1 MKKLILTVFFSVF
14 YLTSASAD
22 MGVNLGLSGQA
33 GVFFASAEEHNPTD
47 SKNTGT
53 GSEHGEVGYASVFAE
68 VSIGDRFM
76 VGIDYVPDSLET
88 ETAETHK
95 SDKRTANSE
104 AITASTNK
112 IQVDFEDLT
121 TYYAAAML
129 TENLYVKVGAQTV
142 EVVTNETLG
151 TGSKYG
157 NTDLDGTMFG
167 VGYHKVMDNGM
178 FFRAEGTYSSFDS
191 ATVKSDNNSDRQIT
205 LRKLDGV
212 SGKLSIGT
220 SF

>member
-1 MKKLILTVFFSVF
+1 MKKLILTVFFSVL

-22 MGVNLGLSGQA
+22 MGVNFGVSGQA
-33 GVFFASAEEHNPTD
+33 GVFTASAKETNPTA
-47 SKNTGT
+47 SKTTGT
-53 GSEHGEVGYASVFAE
+53 GSEHGEVAYGSVFAE
-68 VSIGDRFM
+68 VAIGDRFM
-76 VGIDYVPDSLET
+76 IGIDYVPDSLET
-88 ETAETHK
+88 ETAETAK
-95 SDKRTANSE
+95 SDKRTANSDTP
-104 AITASTNK
+104 TASTNK
-112 IQVDFEDLT
+112 VQVDFEDFT

-142 EVVTNETLG
+142 EVITNENLG

-191 ATVKSDNNSDRQIT
+191 ATVKSTGNADRSIT
-205 LRKLDGV
+205 LNKLDGV
-212 SGKLSIGT
+212 SGKLSLGK